1 MKSPPTRTKTGA
13 DPGESISE
21 PGPSATPGPGAG
33 WDDRPV
39 APGTPSDDDAVVD
52 EDLVTRAGR
61 MYLSRFAWIDG
72 HADPWA
78 PLRDPQ
84 TLTLIIDALAHLVVS
99 LNPTVVL
106 SIEARGFLYGPAV
119 ASRAGVG
126 FTAVRKAQGPFPGSL
141 IEAESPADYRGN
153 RHRLRLRRDDLRP
166 GDRVVLVDDWIET
179 GSQAITA
186 MRMAEQAG
194 GRWAG
199 CAVIVDQ
206 STAQTR
212 TAVGPVRSIVAA
224 SAHPAI
230 GVCRNSADN

>member
-1 MKSPPTRTKTGA
+1 V
-13 DPGESISE
+13 
-21 PGPSATPGPGAG
+21 GP
-33 WDDRPV
+33 D
-39 APGTPSDDDAVVD
+39 TPSGDGAAVD
-52 EDLVTRAGR
+52 EELLTRARR
-61 MYLSRFAWIDG
+61 MYQSRFAWIDG
-72 HADPWA
+72 HADTWA

-84 TLTLIIDALAHLVVS
+84 TLTLIIDALAHLVAS
-99 LNPTVVL
+99 LNPTVVM

-119 ASRAGVG
+119 ASRAGIG
-126 FTAVRKAQGPFPGSL
+126 FTAVRKAHGPVPGSL
-141 IEAESPADYRGN
+141 IEAQSPADYRGN

-206 STAQTR
+206 SAAATG

-224 SAHPAI
+224 SALPAT
-230 GVCRNSADN
+230 GVRRDCADD